1 MSSYDTRRDVMTV
14 QLDEFKTRQRDV
26 WAAGDYASLS
36 VRIED
41 VGQAV
46 VERAEIESGVAVLDV
61 ACGTGNA
68 AVPAARA
75 GAQVTALDLTPK
87 LLEAGREKAE
97 AEGLDID
104 WLEGDAEQLPFDD
117 GSFDRVL
124 STFGHMFAPRHRETA
139 DGMARVCRE
148 GGLVVVATW
157 AADGVFGELFA
168 AGASY
173 QPPPP
178 DYAQPPVLWGTED
191 YVRELFGTVAKDIT
205 IERRVNWVEE
215 ESVEAFADLFTS
227 KFPPLVTAQAMLGER
242 FGELRQA
249 MVEVWEKWNAAD
261 DGSFRLPQ
269 EYLVSVIRL

>member
-1 MSSYDTRRDVMTV
+1 MSWDDTRRDVMTV

-36 VRIED
+36 VRIAD
-41 VGQAV
+41 VGQTV
-46 VERAEIESGVAVLDV
+46 VGRAEIEPGVPVLDV

-68 AVPAARA
+68 AIPAARA
-75 GAQVTALDLTPK
+75 GARVTALDLTPR

-97 AEGLDID
+97 AEGLDIE
-104 WLEGDAEQLPFDD
+104 WVEGDAEQLPFDD

-139 DGMARVCRE
+139 DGMARLCRE
-148 GGLVVVATW
+148 GGLIVVATW
-157 AADGVFGELFA
+157 TADGVFGELFA

-191 YVRELFGTVAKDIT
+191 YIREMFGPFAKDIT
-205 IERRVNWVEE
+205 IERHVNWVEE

-227 KFPPLVTAQAMLGER
+227 KFPPLVVAQAMLGER
-242 FGELRQA
+242 FAELRET
-249 MVEVWEKWNAAD
+249 MVGIWEKWNAAE

-269 EYLVSVIRL
+269 DYLVSLVRL